1 MTPIVFLHGMMC
13 DAPLFG
19 PQIAASSAKR
29 TVRVPTLVLC
39 GEDDIP
45 CPLDC
50 HELIIDLIPRSVSE
64 VIRWAG
70 HLPTLQQPDATTY
83 ALTRW
88 LEEDNG

>member
-13 DAPLFG
+13 DVPLFG

-29 TVRVPTLVLC
+29 TVRVPGLGLC
-39 GEDDIP
+39 GEHDIP

-50 HELIIDLIPRSVSE
+50 HELIIDLIPDSVLE
-64 VIRWAG
+64 VIKGAG
-70 HLPTLQQPDATTY
+70 HVPTLQQPDAITY

>member
-29 TVRVPTLVLC
+29 TVRVPALVVC

-45 CPLDC
+45 CT
-50 HELIIDLIPRSVSE
+50 
-64 VIRWAG
+64 
-70 HLPTLQQPDATTY
+70 TLQ
-83 ALTRW
+83 LNSI
-88 LEEDNG
+88 L

>member
-1 MTPIVFLHGMMC
+1 MTPIVFLPGMMC

-19 PQIAASSAKR
+19 PQIAATLAKR
-29 TVRVPTLVLC
+29 TVRVPGLGLC
-39 GEDDIP
+39 GEHDIP

-50 HELIIDLIPRSVSE
+50 HELIIDLIPGWVLE
-64 VIRWAG
+64 VIKGAG
-70 HLPTLQQPDATTY
+70 HVPTLQQPDATTY

>member
-1 MTPIVFLHGMMC
+1 MIC

-19 PQIAASSAKR
+19 SQIAASSAKR
-29 TVRVPTLVLC
+29 TVRVPALVLC

-50 HELIIDLIPRSVSE
+50 HELIIDLIPDSVLE
-64 VIRWAG
+64 VIKGAG
-70 HLPTLQQPDATTY
+70 HLPKLELPDATTY
-83 ALTRW
+83 ALPRW